1 MEDKKTKVSTWSKM
15 KKSKK
20 TPILLGVGFLAVLAL
35 VFIAIFT
42 FSKIDTGSQEKG
54 EVVFTI
60 DGEDYFRNEM
70 LNFASYNI
78 DILGVSDD
86 NALSMA
92 YELEKELAAVKTLG
106 LTPSDNDIQTE
117 KDRYATDDIKTLE
130 GYLEKYDQWFNTLAR
145 VEAAKRY
152 VGGEFSPMPRGYLYV
167 LAYRS
172 EDESYAENKAQE
184 FRQRIENASISP
196 ESALDEIKNDPK
208 INPGDSII
216 SRFGKD
222 PIKLWDEEITNPLI
236 HDTVK
241 NMNNT
246 GVSEVKKGET
256 GSGMPERYFY
266 FVYMDEVASSKV
278 VSHEEY
284 NSVIKS
290 LASSTNGFTLSSENT
305 GFVEKTRRN

>member
-86 NALSMA
+86 DALSMA

-130 GYLEKYDQWFNTLAR
+130 GYLEKY
-145 VEAAKRY
+145 E
-152 VGGEFSPMPRGYLYV
+152 RGNY
-167 LAYRS
+167 S
-172 EDESYAENKAQE
+172 
-184 FRQRIENASISP
+184 
-196 ESALDEIKNDPK
+196 
-208 INPGDSII
+208 
-216 SRFGKD
+216 
-222 PIKLWDEEITNPLI
+222 
-236 HDTVK
+236 
-241 NMNNT
+241 M
-246 GVSEVKKGET
+246 
-256 GSGMPERYFY
+256 
-266 FVYMDEVASSKV
+266 
-278 VSHEEY
+278 
-284 NSVIKS
+284 
-290 LASSTNGFTLSSENT
+290 
-305 GFVEKTRRN
+305 